1 MPTPLLLEFPP
12 DEYKARVKNLT
23 DNMHEHGLDAIILTS
38 RDHTRYFCGF
48 QIIIWISNLSKP
60 GALIITRG
68 GETA

>member
-1 MPTPLLLEFPP
+1 
-12 DEYKARVKNLT
+12 
-23 DNMHEHGLDAIILTS
+23 MHEHGLDAIILTS
-38 RDHTRYFCGF
+38 IDHTRYFCGF